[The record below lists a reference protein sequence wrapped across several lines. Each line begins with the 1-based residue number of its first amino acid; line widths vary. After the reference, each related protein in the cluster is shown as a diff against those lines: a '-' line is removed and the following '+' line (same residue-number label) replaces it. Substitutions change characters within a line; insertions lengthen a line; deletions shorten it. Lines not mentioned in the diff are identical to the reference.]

1 MTTKLAEIALRIECV
16 KRCNKEILEL
26 IESGLTN
33 YQHELILRIIYDID
47 IALDMN
53 DTEAIE
59 NNWYG
64 LFKNNNYENII

>member
-1 MTTKLAEIALRIECV
+1 MTTKLAEMALRIECV

-26 IESGLTN
+26 IESGR
-33 YQHELILRIIYDID
+33 QSSHELILRTIHDID

-53 DTEAIE
+53 DTEPID

-64 LFKNNNYENII
+64 LFKNRSL